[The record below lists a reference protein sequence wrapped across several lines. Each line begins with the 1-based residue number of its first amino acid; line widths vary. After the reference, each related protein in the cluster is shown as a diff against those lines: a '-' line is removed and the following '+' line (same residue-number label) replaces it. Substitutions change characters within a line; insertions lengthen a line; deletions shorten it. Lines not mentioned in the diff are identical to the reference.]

1 MSGYGTNAGEM
12 ASIAST
18 IDGLAEK
25 VDELK
30 GKLTASAVTA
40 ANFGKANESSAS
52 AYQTGLNNLANW
64 VAAHARGM
72 RDFADRLNES
82 KGGYEWAEGSNSAG
96 LNRAGG
102 E

>member
-12 ASIAST
+12 AGAASSIG
-18 IDGLAEK
+18 GLANR

-40 ANFGKANESSAS
+40 ADFGRANAASAS
-52 AYQTGLNNLANW
+52 AYQTGLANLASW
-64 VAAHARGM
+64 VAAHAKGM
-72 RDFADRLNES
+72 RDFADRLNRS
-82 KGGYEWAEGSNSAG
+82 KGGYEWAEGSSSAD

-102 E
+102 R